1 MECSGVWECFQWWML
16 KERMKMRMN
25 ETGCTLEMTARHRG
39 GVVTGRSELEAG
51 VNSVFGGKV

>member
-1 MECSGVWECFQWWML
+1 ML

-25 ETGCTLEMTARHRG
+25 EIGCTLEMTARHRG

-51 VNSVFGGKV
+51 VNSGFGGKV